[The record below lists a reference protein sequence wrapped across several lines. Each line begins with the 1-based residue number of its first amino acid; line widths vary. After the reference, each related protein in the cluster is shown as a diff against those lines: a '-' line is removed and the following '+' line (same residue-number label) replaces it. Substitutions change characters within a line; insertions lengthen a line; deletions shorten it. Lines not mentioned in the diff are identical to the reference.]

1 MLGQS
6 HLTLRP
12 CGVLS
17 RSPGSLGTGFQGLP
31 LVARGLE
38 VSPCP
43 QLVVHTAHCGRV
55 CPWVVVRKCSYPQ
68 RDARRWSRVFS
79 RRRAPRSAL
88 CLRARI
94 GRAVTFSG
102 TLCAQVSSRRPLPA
116 DWKLEVPLPS
126 VVHNALKRGFSSGDA
141 SLFPPVSAQ
150 IRTAQCALALE
161 GGLSSGD
168 ASFFPPVS
176 AQIGTASYPWA
187 SNLC

>member
-1 MLGQS
+1 MWGPLPVARIPRHRVPRSALGCPRIGSFLLALSQWCTLLTAVECVRGWWFGS
-6 HLTLRP
+6 VVTLRGTL
-12 CGVLS
+12 GVGV
-17 RSPGSLGTGFQGLP
+17 GSFP
-31 LVARGLE
+31 VDRG
-38 VSPCP
+38 
-43 QLVVHTAHCGRV
+43 
-55 CPWVVVRKCSYPQ
+55 
-68 RDARRWSRVFS
+68 
-79 RRRAPRSAL
+79 RAPRSAL
-88 CLRARI
+88 CLCARI

-176 AQIGTASYPWA
+176 AQIGTACYPGA
-187 SNLC
+187 SNLCYC